1 MVSTSNSFNNILLV
15 ILSIFYID
23 IHDRDYDIFNQ
34 CYEKNEIISI
44 DTIFSFFI
52 QLMYFILFYIR
63 YLWMKYTISNS
74 TRIVNENILI
84 FHFFRMII
92 ILKWD
97 SKDKKSRFTVISY
110 LFQKRSWWNSSSII
124 LTSVVFERLRKNK
137 LEKISNFVLAFFSF
151 NKRALQSIILA
162 EIT

>member
-110 LFQKRSWWNSSSII
+110 LFSKKILMKFIFNNSNISCFWKTKEKQ
-124 LTSVVFERLRKNK
+124 TSEN
-137 LEKISNFVLAFFSF
+137 I
-151 NKRALQSIILA
+151 
-162 EIT
+162 

>member
-15 ILSIFYID
+15 ILSIFYTD

-92 ILKWD
+92 ILK
-97 SKDKKSRFTVISY
+97 
-110 LFQKRSWWNSSSII
+110 
-124 LTSVVFERLRKNK
+124 
-137 LEKISNFVLAFFSF
+137 
-151 NKRALQSIILA
+151 
-162 EIT
+162 